1 MWDVSGVELAVHTC
15 MVWIALYK
23 SLFSHNGK
31 RSWGDLGVKETEVLS
46 TLDQT
51 LQQAKTDRFVTLC
64 CKSTN
69 AHASGNLHSTTTVA
83 AHTHTHRCMY
93 VCIHR

>member
-1 MWDVSGVELAVHTC
+1 M
-15 MVWIALYK
+15 

-46 TLDQT
+46 TSDQT

-64 CKSTN
+64 CKYTN
-69 AHASGNLHSTTTVA
+69 AQASGNLHSTTTLA
-83 AHTHTHRCMY
+83 ADTHTDAHTY
-93 VCIHR
+93 VSTGEGPCTTYVNN